1 MTLETIGAGISE
13 AISGHVDYFRE
24 TLGWYS
30 GNAMEQ
36 KGLPYYDL
44 QSINVLQTLG
54 AKLFYSS
61 TFGGTIHENLL
72 SYIVGTGH
80 TYKVEAASGANP
92 SESDLKAAQEAVDQ
106 MLTYHDWPCVQ
117 EETYNRRFRS
127 GENFDRLTP
136 LGPIVDIE
144 RIEPHSL
151 RAEQDA
157 PLGIRYD
164 GNDVR
169 KPATYFVSDAATT
182 KPLKAWDKNAVVCH
196 GKRGVDKNDP
206 RGVPILWR
214 AYCEV
219 RSLDELHI
227 GFDKVLASIFDH
239 VIVYNYDQK
248 ASVAGM
254 RAVAQGVD
262 AARSAQAESGQL
274 GNAGAITHARNF
286 SVEVNGGTF
295 DAAAIVQAFN
305 AQARRIGVLTGL
317 PEFVVTGD
325 ADTGSRNS
333 LLSAEGPATR
343 RFAREAQSGASYERL
358 LLLHAIAARLGAF
371 GDPIAFSRIKATFA
385 IVAKPPLAETQDKA
399 AETNRI
405 VSAMREGIYSP
416 QEASQQLGVDYE
428 SMMQQR
434 EKHEQR
440 IAQAREAVGLMLGR
454 TAQEIDLLVNG
465 AATLINAGVKPE
477 DALAAFKL
485 DAEMHLSIVTQQAAQ
500 MQQRTAPPGE
510 PPQPNERQ
518 QTAAA

>member
-1 MTLETIGAGISE
+1 MTLSTLRSGIEES
-13 AISGHVDYFRE
+13 ISGHVDYFRE
-24 TLGWYS
+24 MLGWYS
-30 GNAMEQ
+30 DNPLEK
-36 KGLPYYDL
+36 KGLPYRDME
-44 QSINVLQTLG
+44 SINALQALG
-54 AKLFYSS
+54 AKLFYAS

-80 TYKVEAASGANP
+80 TYKVEAANGANP

-106 MLTYHDWPCVQ
+106 MLAYHDWPCVQ

-136 LGPIVDIE
+136 IGPIVDIE

-151 RAEQDA
+151 RPERDA
-157 PLGIRYD
+157 PLGIRYEN
-164 GNDVR
+164 NDVR
-169 KPATYFVSDAATT
+169 KPEIYVVSDATTT
-182 KPLKAWDKNAVVCH
+182 KPLKAWDRNAVVCH

-254 RAVAQGVD
+254 RAVAQGID
-262 AARSAQAESGQL
+262 AARSVQADSGQL
-274 GNAGAITHARNF
+274 GNAGAVTHARNF
-286 SVEVNGGTF
+286 AVEVNGGTF

-343 RFAREAQSGASYERL
+343 RFAREAQSGSSYERL
-358 LLLHAIAARLGAF
+358 LLLHAIAARLGKF
-371 GDPIAFSRIKATFA
+371 GDPVEFARIKATFN
-385 IVAKPPLAETQDKA
+385 IVVKPPLAETQDKA
-399 AETNRI
+399 AETNRVI
-405 VSAMREGIYSP
+405 SAMREGVYSP
-416 QEASQQLGVDYE
+416 QEAAQQLGVDYE
-428 SMMQQR
+428 SMMSQR
-434 EKHEQR
+434 EEHEQR
-440 IAQAREAVGLMLGR
+440 LAQAREAVGLMLGR
-454 TAQEIDLLVNG
+454 TAQEIDFLVNG

-477 DALAAFKL
+477 DALSAFKL
-485 DAEMHLSIVTQQAAQ
+485 DAEIHLGIVKQQAAQ
-500 MQQRTAPPGE
+500 MQQRPWQQQPPG
-510 PPQPNERQ
+510 QQR